1 MFSNSSKYAI
11 KAVLYLA
18 LNSSEDRK
26 IMVKDI
32 SGPINVPQPYI
43 AKLLQ
48 ELSRQNV
55 ISSVRGPKGGFYLS
69 EEDKKLPLKKIVN
82 VIDGESRLTSCLLS
96 LENCN
101 EEKPCPLHKLAAP
114 LRTQLLDSL
123 ENNTICDLA
132 RDVKEGNSFLP
143 L

>member
-18 LNSSEDRK
+18 LNSSEEKK

-32 SGPINVPQPYI
+32 AEPINVPQAYI

-48 ELSRQNV
+48 ELSRQNL
-55 ISSVRGPKGGFYLS
+55 ISSTKGPRGGFYLS
-69 EEDKKLPLKKIVN
+69 ETDKQIPLRKIIH
-82 VIDGESRLTSCLLS
+82 VIDGESRLSSCLLS
-96 LENCN
+96 LEDCN
-101 EEKPCPLHKLAAP
+101 EDKPCPLHKSMYP
-114 LRTQLLDSL
+114 LKAKLLESL
-123 ENNTICDLA
+123 ENKTIVDLA
-132 RDVKEGNSFLP
+132 KDVEEGNSFLP

>member
-18 LNSSEDRK
+18 LHSSEEKK

-32 SGPINVPQPYI
+32 ASPINVPQPYI

-55 ISSVRGPKGGFYLS
+55 ISSTRGPKGGFYLS
-69 EEDKKLPLKKIVN
+69 EEDKKQPLKKIVI

-114 LRTQLLDSL
+114 LRTQLLDNL
-123 ENNTICDLA
+123 ENKTICDLA